1 MKHMSIAV
9 RKAEIED
16 CRDLGRIHSESWKAA
31 YKEIIPDSFLDM
43 ITAESRE
50 KRFADA
56 MSRGNERN
64 FVAIRENEVVGFIC
78 IGKCR
83 DDDLDDTFGEIWGIY
98 LHPAYWRQGIGTS
111 LMAFGLDC
119 LKNEGFK
126 RVSLWVLEKNENA
139 RRFYEKFGFR
149 YDGTKKELDF
159 DGIVYEIRYVRD
171 L

>member
-31 YKEIIPDSFLDM
+31 YKGIIPDSFLDK

-50 KRFADA
+50 KRFLEA
-56 MSRGNERN
+56 MSNGLERN
-64 FVAIRENEVVGFIC
+64 YVAFCENRIAGFIC

-149 YDGTKKELDF
+149 YDGTRKELDF

>member
-1 MKHMSIAV
+1 MSIAI
-9 RKAEIED
+9 RKAEVED
-16 CRDLGRIHSESWKAA
+16 CRDLGRIHSESWKTA
-31 YKEIIPDSFLDM
+31 YKGIIPDSFLDK

-50 KRFADA
+50 KRFLET
-56 MSRGNERN
+56 MSNGLERN
-64 FVAIRENEVVGFIC
+64 YVAFCENRIAGFIC

-126 RVSLWVLEKNENA
+126 RVSLWVLKKNENA

-149 YDGTKKELDF
+149 YDGTKKELYF
-159 DGIVYEIRYVRD
+159 DDIVHEVRYVKD

>member
-1 MKHMSIAV
+1 MQYMSTAI

-31 YKEIIPDSFLDM
+31 YKGIISDSFLDK

-56 MSRGNERN
+56 MARGNERN
-64 FVAIRENEVVGFIC
+64 FVAVCENKVVGFIC

-83 DDDLDDTFGEIWGIY
+83 DDDLDDAFGEIWGIY
-98 LHPAYWRQGIGTS
+98 LHPAYWNQGIGS
-111 LMAFGLDC
+111 RLMQFGLDC
-119 LKNEGFK
+119 LKDEWYE
-126 RVSLWVLEKNENA
+126 RVSLWVLEKNERA

-149 YDGTKKELDF
+149 FDGTRKELDF
-159 DGIVYEIRYVRD
+159 DGIMHEIRYVRV